1 MGYLTALFYFP
12 LPGVTIEE
20 IDPWEEA
27 GEAWRRLK
35 AIEKGSVNKSASSLF
50 QVGNREGRGTL
61 SLAATQ

>member
-1 MGYLTALFYFP
+1 MGFLTAPFYFP

-35 AIEKGSVNKSASSLF
+35 VNFPSH
-50 QVGNREGRGTL
+50 
-61 SLAATQ
+61 LAVPH